1 MRRAAR
7 WAAALAALALVA
19 ALAAFVRVRAVAL
32 DVQADGAE
40 RARIAD
46 WLRTHALGRPLARA
60 HPFRLRAALARAF
73 PELADVRVRW
83 LLPGRVVVA
92 ARARRPL
99 ALAHADGRWWFVDRD
114 GAWPGRA
121 QADLPVLRAPRARWP
136 EGAAVLAVLSRRA
149 PARWR
154 ALSELRFVLGWRLV
168 FAKGELWLVGAASP
182 ARRTRQVLDWLGS
195 KGVRAPVRL
204 DASMQGRW
212 FVRPARVVEVEG

>member
-1 MRRAAR
+1 MRRAAW
-7 WAAALAALALVA
+7 WAAALAAVAFLA
-19 ALAAFVRVRAVAL
+19 ALAAFVRVQAVAL
-32 DVQADGAE
+32 DVQADGAG
-40 RARIAD
+40 RARVAD
-46 WLRTHALGRPLARA
+46 WLRTHALGRPLALA

-92 ARARRPL
+92 ARVRRPL

-121 QADLPVLRAPRARWP
+121 RWP
-136 EGAAVLAVLSRRA
+136 EGAAILAMLSRRA

-168 FAKGELWLVGAASP
+168 FAKGELWLVGREAP
-182 ARRTRQVLDWLGS
+182 ARRTRQVLDWLGR
-195 KGVRAPVRL
+195 KGVKAPVRL